1 MRTPPPFEFRRLR
14 KKMLKKEEPVRSV
27 GVVAAV
33 EGATVNPLESALY
46 RVADI
51 FEASPGR
58 PPIGSERIDGSPTAC
73 GSSPGP
79 PRIGAARID
88 GRGLPASHQ
97 HHPPHGSPSRIP
109 LRPESFSP
117 ASIPWKDHLVPR
129 IRNSGPARHCMLGKE
144 KKKKVAMVSC
154 SNYIDMVLDVTG

>member
-14 KKMLKKEEPVRSV
+14 KKMLKEEPVRSV

-33 EGATVNPLESALY
+33 EGTTVNPLESALY

-58 PPIGSERIDGSPTAC
+58 PPTGSERIDGSPTAC

-79 PRIGAARID
+79 PRISVPLGSTAEACPLRISISIT
-88 GRGLPASHQ
+88 LPMA
-97 HHPPHGSPSRIP
+97 
-109 LRPESFSP
+109 LRPESLSVQNPSP
-117 ASIPWKDHLVPR
+117 RPPSPWRDHLVPR

-144 KKKKVAMVSC
+144 KKKKVAVVS
-154 SNYIDMVLDVTG
+154 